1 MPRAATGASLAG
13 KSHAMKLRAALLIAC
28 TNLAMSIAG
37 CLPVLAATRHVVLL
51 FDERVELPGLSLL
64 DAELVNT
71 LRSNSTEPIEIY
83 REVMDLSR
91 FGSRAYK
98 ALLRDFF
105 RTKYAD
111 KKIDVAVA
119 VMAPAFDFLS
129 AYGELIFPGTPIV
142 FCGLDRRQLGTRS
155 LPSNV
160 YGVLVEREFAP
171 TVELAL
177 HIHPT
182 TKRFVVVAGTS
193 EFDKGL
199 LAQAQDQ
206 FRSYDNRVSI
216 SYLSELPL
224 DQLLAR
230 VSQLPPG
237 DIVLFLTLFQD
248 GTGQPFIPHEVV
260 ERVSSAASVPVYGF
274 LDQYLGRGITGGSL
288 YSFTAHGS
296 DTANMVLRLLT
307 GAAPSQNLSENF
319 SNKIIFDWRQMVRWG
334 ISESRL
340 PPNSEIYFREKA
352 VWEQYLWQIIFVSA
366 IVLAQAGLIVILL
379 HEHRRRRLA
388 EVQARQRMAELAH
401 INRFSM
407 AGELTASISHEINQP
422 LGAILTNAETARA
435 ILKSPHPDLNELN
448 DIVDDILQDDRRASE
463 VIRRMRSLLRKAP
476 FEPKNIDFND
486 LVRETIGFLS
496 ALAVARKVELASLI
510 APAPLPIVGDRIQL
524 QQVILNLVVNAID
537 AMSGTPG
544 ENRIVSLRTS
554 RVENF
559 AELSISDRG
568 PGIPAEKLKDVFEP
582 FFTTKAEGMG
592 MGLSIARTIV
602 EAHNGQISAV
612 NAPEAGAVFR
622 VILPIARHAAAP
634 AQRALG

>member
-1 MPRAATGASLAG
+1 MLRAATGASLAG

-91 FGSRAYK
+91 FGSNAYK

-129 AYGELIFPGTPIV
+129 AYGELVFPGTPIV

-155 LPSNV
+155 LPLNV

-224 DQLLAR
+224 DQLLVR

-319 SNKIIFDWRQMVRWG
+319 SDKIIFDWRQMARWG

-340 PPNSEIYFREKA
+340 PPNSEIYFKEKA
-352 VWEQYLWQIIFVSA
+352 VWEQYLWQIMFVSA
-366 IVLAQAGLIVILL
+366 IVLAQAGLILILL

-435 ILKSPHPDLNELN
+435 ILQSPYPDLDELN
-448 DIVDDILQDDRRASE
+448 DIVDDILQDNRRASE
-463 VIRRMRSLLRKAP
+463 VIRRMRSLLRKA
-476 FEPKNIDFND
+476 EKY
-486 LVRETIGFLS
+486 R
-496 ALAVARKVELASLI
+496 
-510 APAPLPIVGDRIQL
+510 L
-524 QQVILNLVVNAID
+524 QR
-537 AMSGTPG
+537 P
-544 ENRIVSLRTS
+544 
-554 RVENF
+554 
-559 AELSISDRG
+559 ELSISDRG
-568 PGIPAEKLKDVFEP
+568 PGIPAERLKDVFEP

-592 MGLSIARTIV
+592 MGLPLREPLWKRTTGRYPRLTRPRP
-602 EAHNGQISAV
+602 ALCSGLYCRSLATQLLPLNGRSAD
-612 NAPEAGAVFR
+612 R
-622 VILPIARHAAAP
+622 D
-634 AQRALG
+634 AQRRHIHGSVFTQRLLRQDEQESGRLRAQTRQNSGINLYAVLAARLLFRQARPIFRLRHPERSIGRLTLCQLSA